1 MYLWKAPLRSPSS
14 LRSPAP
20 RSTHRSTRP
29 TSSPSTATGYRT
41 AQLGMDTWVFTLSL
55 GEGCAERPRA
65 RSARAR
71 CGQHVPAMPHMHPR
85 RVVVTGVGLVTPL
98 GVGVGRVWERL
109 LAGACGVRALT
120 AGDLDP
126 GGAAHLASL
135 PAKARARLS
144 STPSPPSRPAAIACT
159 QRARLAL
166 VGARRVG

>member
-1 MYLWKAPLRSPSS
+1 
-14 LRSPAP
+14 
-20 RSTHRSTRP
+20 
-29 TSSPSTATGYRT
+29 
-41 AQLGMDTWVFTLSL
+41 
-55 GEGCAERPRA
+55 
-65 RSARAR
+65 
-71 CGQHVPAMPHMHPR
+71 MHPR